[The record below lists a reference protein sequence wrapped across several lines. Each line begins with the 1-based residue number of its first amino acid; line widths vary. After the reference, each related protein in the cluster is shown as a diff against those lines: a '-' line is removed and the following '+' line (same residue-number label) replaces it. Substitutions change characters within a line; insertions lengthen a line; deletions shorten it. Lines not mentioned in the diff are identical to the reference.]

1 LIVAAIGM
9 IASATA
15 LMDQVIATRIFRGN
29 FTPIHGLIG
38 SLALILIGLV
48 LASL

>member
-1 LIVAAIGM
+1 
-9 IASATA
+9 
-15 LMDQVIATRIFRGN
+15 MDQVIATRIFRGN